1 MAVAYVKIKTLCEA
15 GNSNFDQISIR
26 ELIKEFHAQETKVLN
41 IIHLSKVNALAAE
54 DYQKEIIK
62 RTLNKSEKY
71 LKAFADEIKRAEK
84 KIEKEPV
91 SLIQPKE
98 QVSDTRV
105 EETPEKSNP
114 HIFPMIFISFVTKR
128 T

>member
-98 QVSDTRV
+98 QVSDV
-105 EETPEKSNP
+105 
-114 HIFPMIFISFVTKR
+114 
-128 T
+128 

>member
-1 MAVAYVKIKTLCEA
+1 MCEA

-71 LKAFADEIKRAEK
+71 LKAFADEIKRQKRRSK
-84 KIEKEPV
+84 K
-91 SLIQPKE
+91 SL
-98 QVSDTRV
+98 
-105 EETPEKSNP
+105 
-114 HIFPMIFISFVTKR
+114 
-128 T
+128 